1 MVTFS
6 IFILGGIKPFAHLL
20 NEFILEVRYRWESGQ
35 PLPGMPKG
43 PPDHSHCLLQQKLQ
57 MINCC
62 IEKKVSRENK
72 FSVSIAPKHISERSG
87 CEEGSE
93 SEDEFFECNES
104 GSEEEEMQ
112 SNEADQRTDPCEIPV
127 WSRNAEGRQYKFGKL
142 KLLNHDDW
150 LYVPTC
156 QDPTPLTEDMLAEQA
171 EVTDYFSNSI
181 PPPHTSC

>member
-1 MVTFS
+1 
-6 IFILGGIKPFAHLL
+6 
-20 NEFILEVRYRWESGQ
+20 
-35 PLPGMPKG
+35 
-43 PPDHSHCLLQQKLQ
+43 

-62 IEKKVSRENK
+62 IDKKMTRENK
-72 FSVSIAPKHISERSG
+72 FNVSTAPKNISDG
-87 CEEGSE
+87 LDFQEGSE

-112 SNEADQRTDPCEIPV
+112 SNETDPRTDQCQIPV

-150 LYVPTC
+150 LYAPTC

-171 EVTDYFSNSI
+171 EVTVF
-181 PPPHTSC
+181 